1 MNREHLKVS
10 GIAAAPGIAIGKVFA
25 HRAERPAVSLRRVPD
40 YRIESEIERF
50 HAALSEVCEDVRRTR
65 QRVEY
70 EQGAD
75 LAMSF
80 DAQLAMLDDVQVKDG
95 TIARIRSRN
104 WSAERAFAETTTQ
117 LRQGF
122 EQIEN
127 EYLRARVGDL
137 IDIEQQVLVQLAGG
151 GLSGLQNTR
160 SNTVIF
166 ARDLLPSEAAQ
177 LGQRLVKGLVTA
189 GGGATS
195 HTSIIARS
203 LGLPTVVATETASRL
218 VSTGDRVI
226 VDGDQGTVHIC
237 PDEATLRYYR
247 SQLRRQLRR
256 ERELSLRSDL
266 PSVTRDGTEVT
277 LLANI
282 DLPQEIEQAVANG
295 AHGVGMVRTE
305 FLYVGHRLPSETE
318 QVDAYAR
325 VVRAMAPFPVVIRT
339 FDLGGDKLTHAVDSL
354 PEANPFL
361 GWRGIR
367 ICLDTPELFKTQLRA
382 ILRAGA
388 LGDARILLP
397 MISGLDDVR
406 RAREMI
412 AQVQGDLQRQGI
424 EHQAGCQ
431 VGVMIEVPSAAIIS
445 EQLAREVDFFSLG
458 TNDLVQYT
466 LAVDRGN
473 TRVSGLYD
481 PLHPAVLRLIQ
492 QVTDNGAAAGMIPTS
507 ICGEMAA
514 DPVAAVILMGL
525 GVHLLS
531 VSPGQIPELKEV
543 ARAADLAAARE
554 VARHSL
560 GLASGKE
567 VRAHVETTLKDVFLA
582 AKPPRP
588 HEVP

>member
-1 MNREHLKVS
+1 MNREHLKIS
-10 GIAAAPGIAIGKVFA
+10 GIAAAPGIAIGKAFA

-40 YRIESEIERF
+40 HRIETEIERF
-50 HAALSEVCEDVRRTR
+50 HEALSEVCEDVRRTR

-75 LAMSF
+75 LAMIF
-80 DAQLAMLDDVQVKDG
+80 DAQLAMLDDVQIKEG
-95 TIARIRSRN
+95 TVEIIRSRN
-104 WSAERAFAETTTQ
+104 WSAERAFAETMAQ

-137 IDIEQQVLVQLAGG
+137 KDIEQQVLVQLAGG

-177 LGQRLVKGLVTA
+177 LGQRLVKGLVTD

-203 LGLPTVVATETASRL
+203 LGLPTVVATERASRL

-226 VDGDQGTVHIC
+226 VDGDQGTVHIR
-237 PDEATLRYYR
+237 PDVVTLRYYR
-247 SQLRRQLRR
+247 AQLRRQLRR

-266 PSVTRDGTEVT
+266 PAVTRDGAEIT

-295 AHGVGMVRTE
+295 ARGVGMVRTE
-305 FLYVGHRLPSETE
+305 FLYVGHRLPSEAE
-318 QVDAYAR
+318 QVDAYAQI
-325 VVRAMAPFPVVIRT
+325 VRAMAPHPVVIRT

-367 ICLDTPELFKTQLRA
+367 ICLDTPDLFKAQLRA
-382 ILRAGA
+382 ILRAGV

-397 MISGLDDVR
+397 MISGLDEVR

-412 AQVQGDLQRQGI
+412 AQVQDDLQREGI
-424 EHQAGCQ
+424 EHQTDCQ
-431 VGVMIEVPSAAIIS
+431 VGIMIEVPSAAIIS
-445 EQLAREVDFFSLG
+445 EQLAQEADFFSLG

-473 TRVSGLYD
+473 ARVASLYD
-481 PLHPAVLRLIQ
+481 PLHPAVLRLIR
-492 QVTDNGAAAGMIPTS
+492 QVTDNAKAAGIPTS

-514 DPVAAVILMGL
+514 DPVVAVILIGL

-531 VSPGQIPELKEV
+531 VSPGQIPELREV
-543 ARAADLAAARE
+543 VRAADMATAQQ

-560 GLASGKE
+560 GLTSGHE
-567 VRAHVETTLKDVFLA
+567 VRAHVEAAMQDVFLA
-582 AKPPRP
+582 ARPPRHQEAP
-588 HEVP
+588 

>member
-1 MNREHLKVS
+1 
-10 GIAAAPGIAIGKVFA
+10 
-25 HRAERPAVSLRRVPD
+25 
-40 YRIESEIERF
+40 
-50 HAALSEVCEDVRRTR
+50 LSEVCGDVRRTR

-75 LAMSF
+75 LAMIF
-80 DAQLAMLDDVQVKDG
+80 DAQLAMLGDVQVKDG
-95 TIARIRSRN
+95 TVASIRSGN
-104 WSAERAFAETTTQ
+104 WSAERAFAETMTQ

-177 LGQRLVKGLVTA
+177 LGQRLVKGLVTD

-226 VDGDQGTVHIC
+226 VDGDQGTVHIR

-424 EHQAGCQ
+424 EHQADCQ

-481 PLHPAVLRLIQ
+481 PLHPAV
-492 QVTDNGAAAGMIPTS
+492 
-507 ICGEMAA
+507 
-514 DPVAAVILMGL
+514 
-525 GVHLLS
+525 
-531 VSPGQIPELKEV
+531 
-543 ARAADLAAARE
+543 
-554 VARHSL
+554 
-560 GLASGKE
+560 
-567 VRAHVETTLKDVFLA
+567 
-582 AKPPRP
+582 
-588 HEVP
+588 